1 MALRPIWWWFWLG
14 WFPLFWFYPSYI
26 NAPIKK
32 KKANRERTVSYY
44 SGVGSVV
51 SWVFFVVF
59 LILFLSVAVDSTWYI
74 LYEIIWS
81 VFLFF
86 IIVFWCF
93 GLGHYYYLDEF
104 IEEQEILDKDSND
117 VSTVEGGEVIDDDQN
132 TDLQPMRMR
141 SSKQMK
147 SLNMQL

>member
-26 NAPIKK
+26 NAPIKTR
-32 KKANRERTVSYY
+32 KANGDYSYSYY
-44 SGVGSVV
+44 SGVGSIV

-59 LILFLSVAVDSTWYI
+59 LILFLSVTTYSTWWYLWYYI
-74 LYEIIWS
+74 WIF
-81 VFLFF
+81 FLFF
-86 IIVFWCF
+86 IIVFWCAGIANVF
-93 GLGHYYYLDEF
+93 TFEGEH
-104 IEEQEILDKDSND
+104 EQEQEALDND
-117 VSTVEGGEVIDDDQN
+117 ANDTSPEEGGEKVEE
-132 TDLQPMRMR
+132 LQPMRMR

>member
-26 NAPIKK
+26 NAPIKTR
-32 KKANRERTVSYY
+32 KANGEYSYSYY

-51 SWVFFVVF
+51 AWVFFVLF
-59 LILFLSVAVDSTWYI
+59 LILFLSATTYSTLWYLWYYVWI
-74 LYEIIWS
+74 F
-81 VFLFF
+81 FLFF
-86 IIVFWCF
+86 IIVFWCVGIVNVF
-93 GLGHYYYLDEF
+93 TFEDEYNTEQQR
-104 IEEQEILDKDSND
+104 IEQDENDTSNI
-117 VSTVEGGEVIDDDQN
+117 EGGEKVEKREE
-132 TDLQPMRMR
+132 LQPTRMR